1 MQTNVYPAPGFSA
14 EASIKSIEKRG
25 CTMLIGTPT
34 MFTDILHHPL
44 RKELDMS
51 SLNLALVGGAPAT
64 PAMVSSL
71 FRYLICRDHFMLQPR
86 L

>member
-1 MQTNVYPAPGFSA
+1 
-14 EASIKSIEKRG
+14 
-25 CTMLIGTPT
+25 MLIGTPT

-64 PAMVSSL
+64 PAMVSNL
-71 FRYLICRDHFMLQPR
+71 FLNLLFGVTTVTTLCYNLGHDGKRRIWLPGRCWVWND
-86 L
+86 

>member
-1 MQTNVYPAPGFSA
+1 
-14 EASIKSIEKRG
+14 
-25 CTMLIGTPT
+25 MLIGTPT

-64 PAMVSSL
+64 PAMVSNL
-71 FRYLICRDHFMLQPR
+71 FSSSYLE
-86 L
+86 